1 MNTGNGT
8 NPATPTIEVTD
19 SATPRIALQ
28 NTRTRKVQCRG
39 LTPKHKNV
47 ADNTLA
53 VLRAMQAKPPFVPF
67 GQKRVAWEAVANLIR
82 TIPDLV
88 HANGSLCETRYK
100 QVRDEY
106 VAAQAESRRATGIAE
121 APPTEQDQLLEDL
134 IGLERDFDKKEQEEK
149 QRQVDQAAQAS
160 QHQAHA
166 EDLASSNLSLGNKEN
181 LMNEEMALTHQTT
194 TVSQQSDEEE
204 TETTNLSLTH
214 LFLSFTRH
222 SRDTYQDIESGYFIP
237 YP

>member
-166 EDLASSNLSLGNKEN
+166 EDVREAALASFIQPQSRKQGESHERRDGIDTPDDNSQPAKRRRRNRDNKPELDALVPLLHQALERYLS
-181 LMNEEMALTHQTT
+181 
-194 TVSQQSDEEE
+194 
-204 TETTNLSLTH
+204 
-214 LFLSFTRH
+214 RH
-222 SRDTYQDIESGYFIP
+222 
-237 YP
+237 